1 MAKKKKKKSHGG
13 GAPAPAGTKLPKM
26 AQDIVDM
33 SQGSYAAQP
42 WLVKAQAE
50 YGPKFA
56 AAEAATAGGRAA
68 EESRQI
74 QQNFGATYEALMAS
88 EPYRE
93 ATEGFRQNVASNNRI
108 YGALGAQAEE
118 DLALGGRLSGDEQRE
133 ASQAS
138 RAAWNDRG
146 LVTSGRSAV
155 DEVLARVSMSNARKR
170 ERQGFAA
177 QVAAQGTAVTTQNM
191 SVAASQFDPY
201 QRLFGTG
208 GSAVTGT
215 LNSDELFTP
224 YAQPAVDIYAA
235 DKNYAA
241 AMAQLASAEKM
252 QKAGF
257 AHDAKM
263 TKLNASYDAR
273 TNAANIAAARSA
285 SRNSAMTTGAVTG
298 IGVGAMA
305 LGAGASIGVAG
316 GAGIAAAA
324 IIM

>member
-1 MAKKKKKKSHGG
+1 MAKKKKKKSGG
-13 GAPAPAGTKLPKM
+13 RAPANPNALPKIG
-26 AQDIVDM
+26 QDIVDM
-33 SQGSYAAQP
+33 SRGSYAAQP
-42 WLVKAQAE
+42 WLTKAQAE

-56 AAEAATAGGRAA
+56 AAEAQTAGARSA
-68 EESRQI
+68 EEGRQV
-74 QQNFGATYEALMAS
+74 QQNFGAVYEGLMTS

-93 ATEGFRQNVASNNRI
+93 ATQGFRDNVASNNRI

-177 QVAAQGTAVTTQNM
+177 QVAAQGTAVATQNM
-191 SVAASQFDPY
+191 SVAAAQFDPY
-201 QRLFGTG
+201 QRMFGTG

-257 AHDAKM
+257 QHDLKM
-263 TKLNASYDAR
+263 TKLNAGYDAN
-273 TNAANIAAARSA
+273 TTAANNAAAKSAAKSQAV
-285 SRNSAMTTGAVTG
+285 GAAVG
-298 IGVGAMA
+298 AGVG
-305 LGAGASIGVAG
+305 V
-316 GAGIAAAA
+316 AAAA
-324 IIM
+324 IIL